1 MKVAIIEDEVPA
13 RQQLISFLKKLRDDI
28 EVVNESASVKE
39 AVAFLQRAPVVDLLF
54 MDIQLNDGLSFDI
67 FKKVSVSHPVIF
79 TTAFDQYMLD
89 AFRENGID
97 YLLKPL
103 KKADLQQAFVKLEK
117 LKSHFSSDIVD
128 ALRSAQE
135 GQGGWKKRFVAK
147 KGVSFKSVPVDEIQY
162 FFSEHKVSFLV
173 NKEGEKLI
181 LDKPLADI
189 ESDLDPAT
197 FFRIN
202 RKYIAS
208 ISAIESYRSFEKGK
222 LSVALIPS
230 PKEEVVVSQEKASLF
245 KAWMEK

>member
-1 MKVAIIEDEVPA
+1 MKVAIIEDEIPA
-13 RQQLISFLKKLRDDI
+13 RQQLISLLKKLRSDI
-28 EVVNESASVKE
+28 EIVNESTSVKE
-39 AVAFLQRAPVVDLLF
+39 AVTFLQGAPVVNLLF

-67 FKKVSVSHPVIF
+67 FKKVTVSCPVIF

-103 KKADLQQAFVKLEK
+103 KKADLAQAFTKLEK
-117 LKSHFSSDIVD
+117 LKNHFSSDIVG
-128 ALRSAQE
+128 ALRSIQE
-135 GQGGWKKRFVAK
+135 GQSGLRKRFVAK

-173 NKEGEKLI
+173 NREGEKLI
-181 LDKPLADI
+181 LDKPLTDL
-189 ESDLDPAT
+189 ENELDPDV

-222 LSVALIPS
+222 LLVQLIPA
-230 PKEEVVVSQEKASLF
+230 PREEIIVSQEKASVF
-245 KAWMEK
+245 KEWMEK

>member
-28 EVVNESASVKE
+28 DIVNESASVKE
-39 AVAFLQRAPVVDLLF
+39 AVAFLQRAPAIDLLF

-67 FKKVSVSHPVIF
+67 FKKVSVSYPVIF

-89 AFRENGID
+89 AFKENGID

-103 KKADLQQAFVKLEK
+103 KKADLQQAFAKLEK
-117 LKSHFSSDIVD
+117 LKSHFSSDLVD
-128 ALRSAQE
+128 ALRSI
-135 GQGGWKKRFVAK
+135 QGEQSEFRKRLVAK
-147 KGVSFKSVPVDEIQY
+147 KGISFKSVPVEEIQY

-173 NKEGEKLI
+173 TREGEKLI

-189 ESDLDPAT
+189 EADLDPAT

-202 RKYIAS
+202 RKYIAA

-230 PKEEVVVSQEKASLF
+230 PKEEVVVSQEKASVF
-245 KAWMEK
+245 KGWMEK

>member
-13 RQQLISFLKKLRDDI
+13 RQQLISLLKKLRDDI
-28 EVVNESASVKE
+28 VVVNESTSVKE
-39 AVAFLQRAPVVDLLF
+39 AVAFLQETPVVDLLF
-54 MDIQLNDGLSFDI
+54 MDIQLNDGLSFEI
-67 FKKVSVSHPVIF
+67 FKKVAVTCPVIF

-89 AFRENGID
+89 AFRQNGID

-103 KKADLQQAFVKLEK
+103 KKADLQQAFAKLEK
-117 LKSHFSSDIVD
+117 LKSHFSSDLID
-128 ALRSAQE
+128 ALRSVQE
-135 GQGGWKKRFVAK
+135 GQSEFRKRLVAK
-147 KGVSFKSVPVDEIQY
+147 KGVSFKSVPVEDIQY

-173 NKEGEKLI
+173 NREGEKLI

-189 ESDLDPAT
+189 EADLDPAT

-202 RKYIAS
+202 RKYIAA

-222 LSVALIPS
+222 LSVVLIPS
-230 PKEEVVVSQEKASLF
+230 PKEEVVVSQEKASFF

>member
-28 EVVNESASVKE
+28 DVVNESASVKE

-54 MDIQLNDGLSFDI
+54 MDIQLNDGLSFEI
-67 FKKVSVSHPVIF
+67 FKKVTVSCPVIF

-103 KKADLQQAFVKLEK
+103 KKADLVQAFTKMEK
-117 LKSHFSSDIVD
+117 LKSHFSSDIVE
-128 ALRSAQE
+128 ALRSVQE
-135 GQGGWKKRFVAK
+135 GQRGLRKRFVAK

-173 NKEGEKLI
+173 NREGEKLI
-181 LDKPLADI
+181 LDKPLTDL
-189 ESDLDPAT
+189 ENELDPDV

-222 LSVALIPS
+222 LAVALVPN

-245 KAWMEK
+245 KSWMEK